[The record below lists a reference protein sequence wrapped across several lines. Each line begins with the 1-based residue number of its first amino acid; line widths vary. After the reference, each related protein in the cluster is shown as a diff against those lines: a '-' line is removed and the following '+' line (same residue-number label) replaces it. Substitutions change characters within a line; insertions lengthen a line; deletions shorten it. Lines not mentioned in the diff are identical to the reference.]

1 MHAQNFLVASTVLL
15 PVLVQAHGGGIPGAP
30 KIFGRRSA
38 LQDKA
43 FQAVRDRSERAQPY
57 GEPPNEHTDLKR
69 QASTNTGGQC
79 GPSYGSCA
87 DGYCCSEAGWCGS
100 GTSYCM
106 SPGTIAVT
114 FDDGPYI
121 YTDYILD
128 VLANYS
134 AKATFFVTG
143 NNNGKG
149 EIDNAAN
156 PWATVIKRA
165 YNEGHQIASHTWTH
179 PYLSNLT
186 SLQRRQQMW
195 SNEMALRNV
204 LGFFP
209 TYMRPPYSDCTA
221 ASGCE
226 SDMAELG
233 YHITYFDVDTD
244 DYANDSPLLIQ
255 NAKNNF
261 NAGIAGG
268 SPSTSDY
275 LVIAHDIHNQTAHNL
290 TAYMLQTL
298 LAQGYK
304 PVTVGEC
311 LGDPEANWYRNSSG
325 SVFTSTTAIAT
336 STTAI
341 KSTVAP
347 TATSTDA
354 TCGGSSGFTCS
365 NSAFGNCCSASGWCG
380 SGDLYCGEGCQAGFG
395 TCGIN
400 VASLSSSAAAT
411 TTTTKSALPSTSK
424 SSSSSTS
431 SAAASPTAVSTDAS
445 CGGTTGFT
453 CQGSTF
459 GNCCSKYGFCGSTNA
474 YCGTD
479 CQSGFGTCGVSSV
492 SSSSSSARVTQT
504 SATSVS
510 ANKAASTTSK
520 KAVTSSTSTKISSK
534 TTSTST
540 SAKTTATAKTAVTV
554 KPASSKTTSAAKL
567 TIASVNAARSTV
579 HTTSSR
585 KAKKPSFLSIL
596 HLPE

>member
-106 SPGTIAVT
+106 SPVEGTIAVT

-365 NSAFGNCCSASGWCG
+365 NSAFGNCCSASGCG
-380 SGDLYCGEGCQAGFG
+380 DDHYHQISITVDIEIVIVIDVFCCRFSNSSVDRCKLWWYDRLHVSR
-395 TCGIN
+395 IN
-400 VASLSSSAAAT
+400 VWKLLQQIWFLWVHKCVLRYRLPIRIRHLRSVFCVKLIKFGSCHADICYECFCQQSSEHDIKKGSHIIDIHQDQQQDDEYLDIGQDH
-411 TTTTKSALPSTSK
+411 SH
-424 SSSSSTS
+424 
-431 SAAASPTAVSTDAS
+431 
-445 CGGTTGFT
+445 
-453 CQGSTF
+453 CQNG
-459 GNCCSKYGFCGSTNA
+459 CH
-474 YCGTD
+474 
-479 CQSGFGTCGVSSV
+479 
-492 SSSSSSARVTQT
+492 
-504 SATSVS
+504 
-510 ANKAASTTSK
+510 
-520 KAVTSSTSTKISSK
+520 
-534 TTSTST
+534 
-540 SAKTTATAKTAVTV
+540 
-554 KPASSKTTSAAKL
+554 L
-567 TIASVNAARSTV
+567 NAARSTV